1 MAGWWAGAGRVVGG
15 WWDDGARVVGWWLEG
30 GGREVRRL
38 RHRTPLSSR
47 VVHGVSG
54 HLSSFIWNLCLF
66 PEDATGVSVPFHV
79 FTSSSGLHSK
89 RCPGIGTY
97 LEWMGKSVSFGMWH
111 DPRGFLLSFNVRPA
125 SSRGATRR
133 SGSLSRQSRGIDPHV
148 EIRRRERDQIKLFQE
163 TRCSSRVRLVCW
175 GTFGV
180 TSRVSSTV

>member
-1 MAGWWAGAGRVVGG
+1 MVAGWWAGAGRVVGG
-15 WWDDGARVVGWWLEG
+15 WWDDGARVVGWWLQG

-38 RHRTPLSSR
+38 RHRTPLASR

-79 FTSSSGLHSK
+79 LTSSSGLHLK

-111 DPRGFLLSFNVRPA
+111 DPRGFLSSFNVRPA
-125 SSRGATRR
+125 SS
-133 SGSLSRQSRGIDPHV
+133 
-148 EIRRRERDQIKLFQE
+148 
-163 TRCSSRVRLVCW
+163 
-175 GTFGV
+175 
-180 TSRVSSTV
+180 

>member
-1 MAGWWAGAGRVVGG
+1 MDGGRIVEGGGRVVGGWWVGGRRVVAGWWAGAGRVVGG

-47 VVHGVSG
+47 VVHRVSG

-79 FTSSSGLHSK
+79 LTSSSGLHLK

-97 LEWMGKSVSFGMWH
+97 LEWMGKSVSFGMLH
-111 DPRGFLLSFNVRPA
+111 DPRGFLSSFNVRPA
-125 SSRGATRR
+125 SS
-133 SGSLSRQSRGIDPHV
+133 
-148 EIRRRERDQIKLFQE
+148 
-163 TRCSSRVRLVCW
+163 
-175 GTFGV
+175 
-180 TSRVSSTV
+180 